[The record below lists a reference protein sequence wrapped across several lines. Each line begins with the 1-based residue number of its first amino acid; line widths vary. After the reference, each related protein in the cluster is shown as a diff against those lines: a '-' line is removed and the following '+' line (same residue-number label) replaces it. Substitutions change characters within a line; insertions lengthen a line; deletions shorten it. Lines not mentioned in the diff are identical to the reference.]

1 MTYEIQTL
9 CPTNGWQNIGWV
21 IYPDGTEGPL
31 QYDNMDELYQD
42 LDEMLVMGKDPA
54 KLRIAELED
63 GHS

>member
-9 CPTNGWQNIGWV
+9 CPTSGWRNIGWT
-21 IYPDGTEGPL
+21 IHPDGTEGPL

-54 KLRIAELED
+54 KLRIAELQD
-63 GHS
+63 D